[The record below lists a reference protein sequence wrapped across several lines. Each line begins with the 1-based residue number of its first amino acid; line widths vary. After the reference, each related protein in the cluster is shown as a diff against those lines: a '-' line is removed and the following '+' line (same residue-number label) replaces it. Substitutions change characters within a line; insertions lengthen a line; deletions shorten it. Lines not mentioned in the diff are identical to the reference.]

1 MKKVILT
8 LAVAM
13 IALSANAQHK
23 FFLGMDLGF
32 STSKKG
38 SNETT
43 YSGTGAGTAPF
54 VNSST
59 DGDKTSSF
67 KFNPYLGYNVT
78 DRIAVGLTLG
88 INNSKTVEGAE
99 TTLSNGSKVNLE
111 TKTSKFSVAPFVRY
125 NFPIND
131 NLTMWGELKVAP
143 KFGKMVHQH
152 VTAGVLGEHESK
164 IGGLD
169 AGIRP
174 GFNYKLGER
183 WIFTGSYGF
192 LGYVSDKTTSETT
205 TGGLTTKVVSKD
217 SGFGLDL
224 NWNTFAIG
232 FNFLF

>member
-8 LAVAM
+8 LAVAI

-32 STSKKG
+32 STSKAK
-38 SNETT
+38 NEVT

-59 DGDKTSSF
+59 DGAKTTSF
-67 KFNPYLGYNVT
+67 KFNPYLGYSVT
-78 DRIAVGLTLG
+78 ERIAVGLGLG
-88 INNSKTVEGAE
+88 IVNGKSVDGTE
-99 TTLSNGSKVNLE
+99 TTLANGSKVNLE
-111 TKTSKFSVAPFVRY
+111 TKSTSFAVSPFVRY

-131 NLTMWGELKVAP
+131 NLSMWGQLKVSP
-143 KFGKMVHQH
+143 KFGKEVHQH
-152 VTAGVLGEHESK
+152 VTAGVLGEHETK
-164 IGGLD
+164 LGGLD
-169 AGIRP
+169 AGISP

-192 LGYVSDKTTSETT
+192 LGYMSDKETTETTS
-205 TGGLTTKVVSKD
+205 GGLTMKNVDKT

-224 NWNTFAIG
+224 NWNTLAIG